1 MIGSNAAY
9 GSLLRSI
16 VEVARA
22 IFGAQR
28 SSIFLLDEEADEL
41 VFEAIAG
48 EEEQGLIGT
57 RIPSST
63 GIAGWTLV
71 TRQPLVIEDLTQDP
85 RHAREVAKSTGYVPK
100 GIMSVPLLVEERAL
114 GVLQVLD
121 RPQRPGFTLQEM
133 ELLGLFANQAAIALD
148 LLQRSRR
155 AQAALETRERG
166 RRGGRSA
173 GCRARRARG
182 GRPREGAAAA
192 RGAGGRSAQMRR
204 APWRRPSQNSGRGSK
219 GGRGRVPV
227 TFDVGGAVVL
237 AVFRL
242 SMHLRFELMTLDV
255 GAVALVVLDLDLIVL
270 RGVHALLVRQDVLL
284 SRARLPACPGL

>member
-1 MIGSNAAY
+1 MTDDDKFRAAVAAGVIGSDNAYA
-9 GSLLRSI
+9 SLLRSI

-41 VFEAIAG
+41 VFEAVAG
-48 EEEQGLIGT
+48 EAEQGLLGS

-85 RHAREVAKSTGYVPK
+85 RHAREVAEKTGYVPK
-100 GIMSVPLLVEERAL
+100 GLMSVPLLFDERVL

-121 RPQRPGFTLQEM
+121 RPQRPGFSLQEM

-155 AQAALETRERG
+155 AKELLESGGGEVAVVARLAAALDGLEEG
-166 RRGGRSA
+166 RR
-173 GCRARRARG
+173 
-182 GRPREGAAAA
+182 AAALGLLHA
-192 RGAGGRSAQMRR
+192 LE
-204 APWRRPSQNSGRGSK
+204 
-219 GGRGRVPV
+219 
-227 TFDVGGAVVL
+227 DVL
-237 AVFRL
+237 A
-242 SMHLRFELMTLDV
+242 
-255 GAVALVVLDLDLIVL
+255 
-270 RGVHALLVRQDVLL
+270 Q
-284 SRARLPACPGL
+284 

>member
-1 MIGSNAAY
+1 MTEDGLRAAVAAGVIGADQAY

-22 IFGAQR
+22 IFVAQR
-28 SSIFLLDEEADEL
+28 SSIFLLDEESDEL

-85 RHAREVAKSTGYVPK
+85 RHSREVAEKTGYVPK

-121 RPQRPGFTLQEM
+121 RPQRPGFSLQEM
-133 ELLGLFANQAAIALD
+133 DLLGLFANQAAIALD

-155 AQAALETRERG
+155 AKAVLDQGGGDVAVVARLAAALDELTED
-166 RRGGRSA
+166 RR
-173 GCRARRARG
+173 
-182 GRPREGAAAA
+182 
-192 RGAGGRSAQMRR
+192 Q
-204 APWRRPSQNSGRGSK
+204 Q
-219 GGRGRVPV
+219 
-227 TFDVGGAVVL
+227 
-237 AVFRL
+237 
-242 SMHLRFELMTLDV
+242 
-255 GAVALVVLDLDLIVL
+255 AL
-270 RGVHALLVRQDVLL
+270 ALLTALENVLKQ
-284 SRARLPACPGL
+284 

>member
-1 MIGSNAAY
+1 MSEDGFRAAVAAGVIGAEDAY
-9 GSLLRSI
+9 ASLLRSI

-22 IFGAQR
+22 IFSAQR

-41 VFEAIAG
+41 VFEALAG

-85 RHAREVAKSTGYVPK
+85 RHAREVAKQTGYVPK

-121 RPQRPGFTLQEM
+121 RPRRPGFTLQEM

-155 AQAALETRERG
+155 AQAALEQGSGDVSVVARLAAALDELVEG
-166 RRGGRSA
+166 D
-173 GCRARRARG
+173 RARA
-182 GRPREGAAAA
+182 
-192 RGAGGRSAQMRR
+192 
-204 APWRRPSQNSGRGSK
+204 
-219 GGRGRVPV
+219 
-227 TFDVGGAVVL
+227 L
-237 AVFRL
+237 RL
-242 SMHLRFELMTLDV
+242 LE
-255 GAVALVVLDLDLIVL
+255 ALE
-270 RGVHALLVRQDVLL
+270 DVLEH
-284 SRARLPACPGL
+284 

>member
-1 MIGSNAAY
+1 MTENGFRAAVAAGVIGSNEAY
-9 GSLLRSI
+9 RSLLRSI

-22 IFGAQR
+22 IFTAQR

-85 RHAREVAKSTGYVPK
+85 RHAREVARQTGYVPK

-121 RPQRPGFTLQEM
+121 RPHRPGFTLQEM

-155 AQAALETRERG
+155 AQAALEQG
-166 RRGGRSA
+166 SGDVA
-173 GCRARRARG
+173 VVARL
-182 GRPREGAAAA
+182 AAALDA
-192 RGAGGRSAQMRR
+192 LEDADR
-204 APWRRPSQNSGRGSK
+204 AK
-219 GGRGRVPV
+219 G
-227 TFDVGGAVVL
+227 L
-237 AVFRL
+237 RL
-242 SMHLRFELMTLDV
+242 LE
-255 GAVALVVLDLDLIVL
+255 ALEDVL
-270 RGVHALLVRQDVLL
+270 RK
-284 SRARLPACPGL
+284 

>member
-1 MIGSNAAY
+1 MSEDGFRAAVAAGVIGADAAY

-22 IFGAQR
+22 IFTAQR

-48 EEEQGLIGT
+48 DEEQGLIGT

-121 RPQRPGFTLQEM
+121 RPHRPGFTLQEM
-133 ELLGLFANQAAIALD
+133 DLLGLFANQAAIALD

-155 AQAALETRERG
+155 AQAALETG
-166 RRGGRSA
+166 
-173 GCRARRARG
+173 
-182 GRPREGAAAA
+182 
-192 RGAGGRSAQMRR
+192 
-204 APWRRPSQNSGRGSK
+204 SG
-219 GGRGRVPV
+219 
-227 TFDVGGAVVL
+227 DVAVVARL
-237 AVFRL
+237 AA
-242 SMHLRFELMTLDV
+242 TLDRLEEEDRAKGLRLL
-255 GAVALVVLDLDLIVL
+255 GALEDVL
-270 RGVHALLVRQDVLL
+270 RT
-284 SRARLPACPGL
+284 

>member
-1 MIGSNAAY
+1 MTEDGFRAAVAAGVIGSNESY
-9 GSLLRSI
+9 RSLLRSI

-22 IFGAQR
+22 IFTAQR

-48 EEEQGLIGT
+48 DEEQGLIGT

-100 GIMSVPLLVEERAL
+100 GLMSVPLLVEERAL

-121 RPQRPGFTLQEM
+121 RPHRPGFTLQEM
-133 ELLGLFANQAAIALD
+133 DLLGLFANQAAIALD

-155 AQAALETRERG
+155 AQGALETG
-166 RRGGRSA
+166 SGDVSVV
-173 GCRARRARG
+173 ARL
-182 GRPREGAAAA
+182 AA
-192 RGAGGRSAQMRR
+192 
-204 APWRRPSQNSGRGSK
+204 
-219 GGRGRVPV
+219 
-227 TFDVGGAVVL
+227 
-237 AVFRL
+237 
-242 SMHLRFELMTLDV
+242 TLD
-255 GAVALVVLDLDLIVL
+255 ALEDADRAKGLRLLEALEDVL
-270 RGVHALLVRQDVLL
+270 RK
-284 SRARLPACPGL
+284 

>member
-1 MIGSNAAY
+1 MTEDGFRAAVAAGVIGSNDAY
-9 GSLLRSI
+9 RSLLRSI

-22 IFGAQR
+22 IFTAQR

-48 EEEQGLIGT
+48 DEEQGLIGT

-85 RHAREVAKSTGYVPK
+85 RHAREVARQTGYVPK

-121 RPQRPGFTLQEM
+121 RPHRPGFTLQEM

-155 AQAALETRERG
+155 AQAALEEG
-166 RRGGRSA
+166 SGDVA
-173 GCRARRARG
+173 VVARL
-182 GRPREGAAAA
+182 AAALDA
-192 RGAGGRSAQMRR
+192 LEDADR
-204 APWRRPSQNSGRGSK
+204 AK
-219 GGRGRVPV
+219 G
-227 TFDVGGAVVL
+227 L
-237 AVFRL
+237 RL
-242 SMHLRFELMTLDV
+242 LE
-255 GAVALVVLDLDLIVL
+255 ALEDVL
-270 RGVHALLVRQDVLL
+270 RK
-284 SRARLPACPGL
+284 